1 MYMYV
6 YVDIVYIY
14 IYIYIYVILQQQA
27 EQGEHSQENTC
38 REKSM
43 GEGGYK
49 MRPEHL
55 ETYHAPVIDLLTL
68 LQVWVA

>member
-1 MYMYV
+1 MIKYV
-6 YVDIVYIY
+6 YVCIY
-14 IYIYIYVILQQQA
+14 RYCVDIYIYVILQQQA